1 MELKHTPDYI
11 NTTVKI
17 LEREVAQLQANDK
30 ELCMSHVAP
39 IEESLVVAAKN
50 SGSGGSNGNSD
61 GGDKPKPID
70 MIIVLQLNLFNY

>member
-1 MELKHTPDYI
+1 MELKHTPDPI

-30 ELCMSHVAP
+30 ELFMSHVSP

-61 GGDKPKPID
+61 DGDKPKPID
-70 MIIVLQLNLFNY
+70 MIVVLQLNLFNY